1 MDWKTWYQE
10 HLCPP
15 QQAVRRIRSGDR
27 VVVAHATGE
36 PSLLLDAMVAN
47 AAQYEHVEIVHMVA
61 MGKAEYCQPAY
72 DRNFHHNSF
81 FLGATSRAAAAE
93 GRADFTPVYFSEIPA
108 LLRDHLHPNVALIQ
122 VSPPDEH
129 GYCSLGVSVDYT
141 KTAAASPEPID
152 SKRKARCI
160 PMTQFVIHPS
170 IWQYDTCQAFAQDF
184 HLGPQDLLL
193 TNEFLYTPYFA
204 PLNPPCPVLFQ
215 EKYGLGEPS
224 DEMVEAIY
232 RDMPKEV
239 TRVIAV
245 GGGGVLDI
253 AKLLVLQHVTPILDL
268 YDGKL
273 PLQKA
278 RDLVLVPTTC
288 GTGSE
293 VTNISILA
301 LLSRRT
307 KKGLAHES
315 MFADQAVLIPELLK
329 GLPFSVFATSS
340 IDALIHAIE
349 SSLSPK
355 ASATTKLFGYQA
367 IAWILKGYLAI
378 RDQGPDA
385 RFPLLSQFLL
395 ASNYAGI
402 AFGNAGCAAVH
413 ALSYPLGAVYHVPHG
428 ESNYA
433 MFTGVMKQYL
443 AIRSDGAIAE
453 LNAFLAQ
460 LLDCPPEAVYEALE
474 DLLSCLLPKKA
485 LHEYGMQEH
494 ELAEFTD
501 SVLANQQ
508 RLLQNNFVPLSRE
521 QIYAIYRS
529 LY

>member
-1 MDWKTWYQE
+1 MILPVEYPGGSYDIVLE
-10 HLCPP
+10 RGAL
-15 QQAVRRIRSGDR
+15 AR
-27 VVVAHATGE
+27 
-36 PSLLLDAMVAN
+36 
-47 AAQYEHVEIVHMVA
+47 AAEYLPRT
-61 MGKAEYCQPAY
+61 GKALIVTDDGVPAAY
-72 DRNFHHNSF
+72 ARQIASVCPGSTIVALPQGEKTKSLDNHR
-81 FLGATSRAAAAE
+81 
-93 GRADFTPVYFSEIPA
+93 A
-108 LLRDHLHPNVALIQ
+108 LLSRMLELN
-122 VSPPDEH
+122 
-129 GYCSLGVSVDYT
+129 
-141 KTAAASPEPID
+141 
-152 SKRKARCI
+152 
-160 PMTQFVIHPS
+160 
-170 IWQYDTCQAFAQDF
+170 
-184 HLGPQDLLL
+184 
-193 TNEFLYTPYFA
+193 FLRT
-204 PLNPPCPVLFQ
+204 
-215 EKYGLGEPS
+215 
-224 DEMVEAIY
+224 D
-232 RDMPKEV
+232 
-239 TRVIAV
+239 RVIAV

-278 RDLVLVPTTC
+278 RDLVLLPTTC